1 MSKRR
6 NPFEPSEPI
15 SSTPVPPSIYDSLR
29 VAAPRTRN
37 RQWEREHQSQKVVYR
52 GVEPKLVVKV
62 NSIAGELGVLAG
74 EVARALIEHA
84 LRAYERG
91 DLDLYPRPD
100 PERLRMTL
108 YPSSDSPR
116 FSSRPKKPT
125 RRNHPKAGWRV
136 ITTWRG
142 FPPALKQELS
152 ALASEA
158 GLNVPVGEL
167 ITALLRYG
175 LQAYE
180 AGHLQM
186 DPVPEVATFTLLP
199 EGKS

>member
-1 MSKRR
+1 MSQRR
-6 NPFEPSEPI
+6 DPFASSETPNVAPSI
-15 SSTPVPPSIYDSLR
+15 SIYDSLR
-29 VAAPRTRN
+29 MAEERTRN
-37 RQWEREHQSQKVVYR
+37 RQWERAHQDQKVTYR
-52 GVEPKLVVKV
+52 GVEPKLALKVK
-62 NSIAGELGVLAG
+62 NIAGELHVPEG
-74 EVARALIEHA
+74 EVARAVIEHA
-84 LRAYERG
+84 LHAYERG

-100 PERLRMTL
+100 PERMRMTL

-116 FSSRPKKPT
+116 FSSQPKKLKH
-125 RRNHPKAGWRV
+125 RNHPKASWRV

-180 AGHLQM
+180 AGILKLTPAEKLQ
-186 DPVPEVATFTLLP
+186 TFTLALRG
-199 EGKS
+199 EK